1 MIINLHPLDVHLD
14 IIHLVK
20 NDKWGKVENT

>member
-1 MIINLHPLDVHLD
+1 MIINLNPQDVHFD

-20 NDKWGKVENT
+20 NDKLGKVENM